1 MFIFLNIFDRDFHA
15 SLCEKY
21 LNYVKGHLAQQNEMI
36 NDDVDDFEEVAD
48 KDSADKNGN
57 QSQKDGKNSAEAT
70 NETNVIS
77 PNENGDNHASVDKPT
92 KNDNGS
98 GKPPTQRF

>member
-1 MFIFLNIFDRDFHA
+1 MTFHA
-15 SLCEKY
+15 TLCEKY
-21 LNYVKGHLAQQNEMI
+21 LNYVKGHLAQQNEMV

-57 QSQKDGKNSAEAT
+57 QTEKDDKNSAEAT
-70 NETNVIS
+70 NEKTVIS
-77 PNENGDNHASVDKPT
+77 PNENGDNNTSVTKTT

-98 GKPPTQRF
+98 GEPTTQSF